1 MGGPSGYAPAPSSV
15 LGVGWADDLGH
26 REEMEDGYIFADNF
40 LQRKECAYFAVY
52 DGHGGRGCV
61 DYVLE
66 YLHLNLT
73 NELGTP
79 TEHLGGQHDKVRG
92 ALSQAFSV
100 TDQQVLQHGIHTSG
114 CTACSCLV
122 LKDKSTGKR
131 TLYTAH
137 VGDARAVIARGGRG
151 ERLTSMSDHKA
162 TDPEE
167 EKRVLDAGGT
177 VYNERVNGQL
187 AISRAFGD
195 HQLKAPYLSQSV
207 VSNSPDITVLELTE
221 DDFFVIVA
229 CDGLWDVMDDQTAVN
244 HLLCVLPQIMPN
256 IGVEISLSAVC
267 ECLARV
273 LVEAALNLGSTDN
286 VSCMVVFLSHPW

>member
-1 MGGPSGYAPAPSSV
+1 
-15 LGVGWADDLGH
+15 
-26 REEMEDGYIFADNF
+26 MEDGFVFADNF
-40 LQRKECAYFAVY
+40 LQKRECAYFAVY

-73 NELGTP
+73 NELGAS
-79 TEHLGGQHDKVRG
+79 TEHLAVHHDKVRG

-122 LKDKSTGKR
+122 LKDEATAKR

-137 VGDARAVIARGGRG
+137 VGDARAVIARAGRG
-151 ERLTSMSDHKA
+151 ERLTSLSDHKA

-167 EKRVLDAGGT
+167 MKRVLDAGGT

-195 HQLKAPYLSQSV
+195 HQLKAPYLAQSV
-207 VSNSPDITVLELTE
+207 VSNSPDITILELAE
-221 DDFFVIVA
+221 DDHFVIVA
-229 CDGLWDVMDDQTAVN
+229 CDGLWDVMDDQTAVT
-244 HLLCVLPQIMPN
+244 HVLYALPQLVQS
-256 IGVEISLSAVC
+256 IGSEISLSCAC
-267 ECLARV
+267 EILARM
-273 LVEAALNLGSTDN
+273 LVEAALSLGSTDN
-286 VSCMVVFLSHPW
+286 VSCMVVFLSQLW

>member
-1 MGGPSGYAPAPSSV
+1 MGGPSGYVPHPRAV

-26 REEMEDGYIFADNF
+26 RDEMEDGYIFADNF
-40 LQRKECAYFAVY
+40 LQKRGCTYFAVY

-73 NELGTP
+73 NELGAA
-79 TEHLGGQHDKVRG
+79 TEHLVAHHDKVRD
-92 ALSQAFSV
+92 ALTRAFSV

-122 LKDKSTGKR
+122 LKDETTAKR

-151 ERLTSMSDHKA
+151 DRLTSMSDHKA

-167 EKRVLDAGGT
+167 KKRVLDAGGT

-195 HQLKAPYLSQSV
+195 HQLKAPFLTQSV

-221 DDFFVIVA
+221 EDNFVIVA
-229 CDGLWDVMDDQTAVN
+229 CDGLWDVMDDQTAVTYVLSALP
-244 HLLCVLPQIMPN
+244 HLIPELDR
-256 IGVEISLSAVC
+256 ISLSCAC
-267 ECLARV
+267 EILARS
-273 LVEAALNLGSTDN
+273 LVEAALALGSTDN
-286 VSCMVVFLSHPW
+286 VSCMVVFLSQPW